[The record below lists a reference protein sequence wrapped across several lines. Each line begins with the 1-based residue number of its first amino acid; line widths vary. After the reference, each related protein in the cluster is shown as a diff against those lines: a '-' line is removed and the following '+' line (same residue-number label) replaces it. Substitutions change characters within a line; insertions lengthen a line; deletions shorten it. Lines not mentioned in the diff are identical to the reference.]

1 MIDGGRRRRRPWNF
15 TPASSGPVSARANM
29 AREAMSEVLRLHIS
43 LGDSVTQRRRA
54 LQLDAARLQSCR
66 RSCARCKG
74 MDVP

>member
-1 MIDGGRRRRRPWNF
+1 MIDGGPRRRPWNSL
-15 TPASSGPVSARANM
+15 PASSGPVAARM
-29 AREAMSEVLRLHIS
+29 AEALRLHIS
-43 LGDSVTQRRRA
+43 LGDSMTWRRRA